1 MKIKVVS
8 NYDSDD
14 NMYKT
19 VSNCFENNTD
29 LILVGD
35 ESYDKL
41 VIINGYHGR
50 INVSRTDII
59 GILQEPIGNNN
70 YDRNLH
76 FYCDKMICQSKKM
89 FAGYSGIRESLLPM
103 FCRPRS

>member
-14 NMYKT
+14 DMYKT

-29 LILVGD
+29 LILVND

-41 VIINGYHGR
+41 VVINGYHGR
-50 INVSRTDII
+50 INVSRDSII
-59 GILQEPIGNNN
+59 GILQEPIGNSN

-76 FYCDKMICQSKKM
+76 FYYLPYHLQTTQ
-89 FAGYSGIRESLLPM
+89 AGQITIIKRDTPSSAD
-103 FCRPRS
+103 F